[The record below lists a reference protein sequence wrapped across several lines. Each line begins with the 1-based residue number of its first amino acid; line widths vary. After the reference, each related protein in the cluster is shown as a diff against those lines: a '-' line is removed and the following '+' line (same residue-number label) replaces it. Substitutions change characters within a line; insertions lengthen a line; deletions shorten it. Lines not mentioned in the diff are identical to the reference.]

1 MAHSS
6 QQAGM
11 RLHPL
16 LALPQGAM
24 RTIDAPLLISLLG
37 LGAAFFAPAANA
49 DDGRFQDYAVGAH
62 ALGLGGAFGAISD
75 DASGVFYNPAGIV
88 DTPRP
93 RASISTSIYGLELNG
108 ATPVDSAVLRFERG
122 FTAADLI
129 IVPSSTGAVIGVG
142 DRMPSGAFRHAVA
155 FGTQVP
161 QFSSRFQDAL
171 SPDPVSQLQTR
182 VQSSVT
188 DRTLHA
194 GAAYAWRVSPWLR
207 LGATAHYI
215 FRSTDADESVQ
226 AVSTVDPSRLL
237 IADTTLRATHHAL
250 RLGVGAKLVP
260 GPRWSFGLTVQSP
273 SLGVWGTTQ
282 FSTILVDS
290 IQGEGDA
297 RVLQLDQS
305 VFDPQSQLPATLRLA
320 MAYHQPK
327 SFLIAVDVTGYAP
340 SSYSLLP
347 NQLLNENAAQLTRVP
362 IPLRIQRG
370 PVANINVGGEFV
382 VTSEISISAGVFTN
396 FSGAPAIETDAN
408 GFVTNSSSRLSNL
421 QMVGGSF
428 AVALSGDQALHRIGI
443 TGSSGF
449 GRIVEPAPVGS
460 ETQGRIRPLQAVDAS
475 RSLVFLFWASTF
487 QFGETSTGRG
497 LAL

>member
-1 MAHSS
+1 
-6 QQAGM
+6 M
-11 RLHPL
+11 RTRTFPIA
-16 LALPQGAM
+16 LALMGGACAFLAQGA
-24 RTIDAPLLISLLG
+24 A
-37 LGAAFFAPAANA
+37 A

-142 DRMPSGAFRHAVA
+142 ERMPSGAFRHAIA

-161 QFSSRFQDAL
+161 QYSSRFQDSF
-171 SPDPVSQLQTR
+171 SPDPVSQRQTR

-194 GAAYAWRVSPWLR
+194 GAAYSWRVSPWLR
-207 LGATAHYI
+207 LGAAAHYI

-226 AVSTVDPSRLL
+226 AVSTVDPSRFV

-250 RLGVGAKLVP
+250 RLGAGVKLVP

-282 FSTILVDS
+282 FSTLLVDS
-290 IQGEGDA
+290 IQGDGGA
-297 RVLQLDQS
+297 RTLSLDQS
-305 VFDPQSQLPATLRLA
+305 VFDPQSQLPATIRIG

-327 SFLIAVDVTGYAP
+327 SFLVAVDVTGYAP

-347 NQLLNENAAQLTRVP
+347 NRLLNENAAQLTRVP
-362 IPLRIQRG
+362 IPLRIERG
-370 PVANINVGGEFV
+370 PVANINIGGEFV
-382 VTSEISISAGVFTN
+382 VTSEISVSAGIFTN
-396 FSGAPAIETDAN
+396 FSGAPAIETDAE
-408 GFVTNSSSRLSNL
+408 GYVTNASSRLSNL
-421 QMVGGSF
+421 QMVGGSL
-428 AVALSGDQALHRIGI
+428 AIALSGDQALHRIGI
-443 TGSSGF
+443 TGSSGV
-449 GRIVEPAPVGS
+449 GRIVEPAPVGT
-460 ETQGRIRPLQAVDAS
+460 EVQGRLRPLQAVDAS